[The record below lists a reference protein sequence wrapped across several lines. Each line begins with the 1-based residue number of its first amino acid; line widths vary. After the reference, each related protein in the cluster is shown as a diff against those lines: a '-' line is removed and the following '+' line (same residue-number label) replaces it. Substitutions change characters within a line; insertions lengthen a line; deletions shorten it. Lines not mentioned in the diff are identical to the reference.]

1 MLNEIN
7 EFELSESAIPMRGSF
22 KPSGGLVSFMICIG
36 PFPLIW

>member
-22 KPSGGLVSFMICIG
+22 NLQVDWFH
-36 PFPLIW
+36 L